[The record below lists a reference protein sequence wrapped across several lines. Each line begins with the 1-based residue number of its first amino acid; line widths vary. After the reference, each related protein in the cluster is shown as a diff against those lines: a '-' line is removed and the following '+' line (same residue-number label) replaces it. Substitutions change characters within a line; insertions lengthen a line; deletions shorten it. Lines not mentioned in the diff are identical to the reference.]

1 MYSTWRKEL
10 IPDVLNLLLGAGLF
24 TSPWLLGFSNE
35 RTPSWNAWAS
45 GLVIAALALAA
56 LTAFAEWEEW
66 IALAVGVWVTL
77 SPWLVKFSN
86 SPTAMPVHVVACT
99 LVALIAAVR
108 IWYAQGGH
116 TQATA

>member
-1 MYSTWRKEL
+1 MYSTWRREL
-10 IPDVLNLLLGAGLF
+10 IPDVLNLLLGIGLF
-24 TSPWLLGFSNE
+24 ISPWLLGFSNE

-66 IALAVGVWVTL
+66 IALAVGVWVAL
-77 SPWLVKFSN
+77 SPWFVQFSN
-86 SPTAMPVHVVACT
+86 SATAKPVHVVAGT

-108 IWYAQGGH
+108 IWYAHGGH